1 MGTEAVLCVCVCVLD
16 GDGSW
21 VLAST
26 ALVVVILMDGHVSD
40 WLLSLSDLYHFH
52 HVVDITLL

>member
-1 MGTEAVLCVCVCVLD
+1 MLCVCVCVLD